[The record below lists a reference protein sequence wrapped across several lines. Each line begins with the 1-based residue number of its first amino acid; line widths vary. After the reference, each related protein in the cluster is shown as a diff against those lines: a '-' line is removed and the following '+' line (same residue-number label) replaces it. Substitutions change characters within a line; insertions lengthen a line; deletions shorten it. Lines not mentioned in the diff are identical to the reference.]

1 MTDGL
6 TVVNCKPLQPEG
18 VDADPDQSLST
29 GRLSSNRSTDGLVGR
44 ISADPITLRKVTS
57 ESTDSSCIIASV
69 SSWVLDPDSSCL
81 RHEPLPIPL
90 APY

>member
-44 ISADPITLRKVTS
+44 ITLRKVTS
-57 ESTDSSCIIASV
+57 ESTESSCIIASV
-69 SSWVLDPDSSCL
+69 SSWVSDPDSSCL
-81 RHEPLPIPL
+81 RHEPVPMPL